1 MTARLLRH
9 GIVTSICT
17 LMLANVPAQADE
29 TDLLR
34 RLEEQQQIIHSQS
47 QRIDKLEQALETI
60 LETKQN
66 DAPNTDATSRTVESQ
81 PSTPSKSNA
90 PATATSTPAKTTDTS
105 SAAEDP
111 FAGKRAPTKGYDPE
125 KSFFGPLPRFKSPSG
140 YSFGFSGII
149 TYDAA
154 GYSQNGQDD
163 SATVTDYRDGSRL
176 KNAIMGVV
184 GVFPKD
190 WIWGMAYDFSDTDEG
205 VIEGLRSAFALYRGF
220 EPWWIIIGQQNTGIG
235 LDVAAVIEPSASNAG
250 SSDLIFSTR
259 ALLIFLGPISNL
271 FLCLL
276 FLLLI
281 TNERLIFYF
290 QPSLAQSPLF

>member
-9 GIVTSICT
+9 GIVTSVCT
-17 LMLANVPAQADE
+17 LMLANVPAEADE

-111 FAGKRAPTKGYDPE
+111 FAGKRAPKRDMIPRSLSLVPCPALNHRAAIRSALVALLLTMLPVIHKME
-125 KSFFGPLPRFKSPSG
+125 RTTVPLLQT
-140 YSFGFSGII
+140 I
-149 TYDAA
+149 
-154 GYSQNGQDD
+154 
-163 SATVTDYRDGSRL
+163 
-176 KNAIMGVV
+176 
-184 GVFPKD
+184 
-190 WIWGMAYDFSDTDEG
+190 GMAVD
-205 VIEGLRSAFALYRGF
+205 
-220 EPWWIIIGQQNTGIG
+220 
-235 LDVAAVIEPSASNAG
+235 
-250 SSDLIFSTR
+250 
-259 ALLIFLGPISNL
+259 
-271 FLCLL
+271 
-276 FLLLI
+276 
-281 TNERLIFYF
+281 
-290 QPSLAQSPLF
+290 